1 MARSIHAICLTLSLA
16 ATSAPAQ
23 MLDGADDP
31 AFQSAITLALNSDDA
46 SAVAALRDL
55 AESGNVAALVAL
67 PFALQWIP
75 PQGNLA
81 EKNAQRKVGGKPAHE
96 AAAEAHDASALWNT
110 GRVDVGTDLA
120 ARAVGLVAL
129 GEPEKA
135 AWLLSSWVNQTG
147 GSGDLPDTLFSTAT
161 PAWIGALALT
171 FRIGLGPP
179 SAADQ
184 ALLAGLLAE
193 NNPAAWM
200 ALIFLTDRLG
210 RDADRLGDPL
220 DLAGI
225 DAETASARGAEAQ
238 ALIAVSPPSWRETPV
253 LAKAAALARDT
264 LTGRAEFG
272 PVAGLCRVHCRDSA
286 LTCEAAVLAYPG
298 LPFGYF
304 EAAQPFVSILAPD
317 HFYASDRGI
326 AALIPLRTDPVA
338 PADRATAESLDACY
352 ANLLQRRDGLS
363 FAP

>member
-1 MARSIHAICLTLSLA
+1 MIRSMQAVCLTLSLV

-23 MLDGADDP
+23 FLDGADDP
-31 AFQSAITLALNSDDA
+31 AFQSAMGLALNSDDA

-55 AESGNVAALVAL
+55 AEAGNVAALVAL

-81 EKNAQRKVGGKPAHE
+81 EKNAQRKVGGTPAHE
-96 AAAEAHDASALWNT
+96 AAAEAHGATALWNT
-110 GRVDVGTDLA
+110 GRVDVGTDLVS
-120 ARAVGLVAL
+120 RAVGLVAL

-147 GSGDLPDTLFSTAT
+147 GSGDLPETLFSPET

-171 FRIGLGPP
+171 FRIGLGPA
-179 SAADQ
+179 SVEDQ
-184 ALLAGLLAE
+184 ALLAALLDN

-210 RDADRLGDPL
+210 RDAPSLGDPL
-220 DLAGI
+220 RRAGI
-225 DAETASARGAEAQ
+225 VAETASVRQAVAQ
-238 ALIAVSPPSWRETPV
+238 ALIAVSPPSWREMPV
-253 LAKAAALARDT
+253 LAEAAALARET
-264 LTGRAEFG
+264 LIGRAEFG
-272 PVAGLCRVHCRDSA
+272 PVAGLCRAHCRDSA
-286 LTCEAAVLAYPG
+286 PMCEAAVLAYPG
-298 LPFGYF
+298 LPFGHF

-326 AALIPLRTDPVA
+326 VALIPMRKDPVA
-338 PADRATAESLDACY
+338 AADRVTAESLDACY
-352 ANLLQRRDGLS
+352 ANLLQRRDSLS
-363 FAP
+363 FGP